1 MPSTAM
7 LTLAGSQVRRHP
19 GRIVAVLLAVMISV
33 GYLTATLGFM
43 ATETHAV
50 ASAITA
56 RTAGADVVVEAEDG
70 IAGSLQK
77 PLDLARRTPGVQAAE
92 ISYQAHGLINRTTQI
107 SVESLPHA
115 PRLIWSTLTQGRWP
129 SDDHQI
135 ALGQTAARQ
144 QNVGVGDTVTVDP
157 GSGPRKLVVT
167 GITDE
172 TRSLFSGQSQT
183 GFVVPGFFKPAETG
197 GDLLI
202 IGGRGTTPDRL
213 AADLSQRL
221 GKDVTVQT
229 ADAYGQQRVRSLA
242 QGADVFR
249 NLLLIFG
256 AIALLVGTILIVN
269 TFLIL
274 LAQRRRQVGLLRA
287 VGATGGQ
294 VRRSMLTEAVITGVI
309 GSALGVAVGIA
320 VTAVASAISG
330 SLSAGLIIPG
340 TVVPAALVGVLVT
353 VLAAL
358 GPAGRATQVSPLDAL
373 RPVVDAASD
382 RRISVLTA
390 IPSLLVA
397 AAGAGLIGYG
407 LRAGNHALLLCVAGS
422 AMLAVGILIGVKL
435 YFPTLVR
442 LLGLATRPLGPVGR
456 LATSNTVRNPG
467 RAAAT
472 GAALMLAT
480 GLIVTLQVGA
490 ASVKESTNLM
500 FDQHYPV
507 DVTVSSATKLPSG
520 VARRV
525 ADVPGITATA
535 PVRSAMVS
543 VATAKRQKAQLRMTA
558 GNTIGSVINRG
569 AGTLPSDRVLMDAFI
584 AGSLDIHDGDRV
596 TVRHGSWSREVTV
609 QPSRIAAD
617 GALVVPPDLLAAAAP
632 DAPIT
637 GVWAKADPNADVVE
651 INSAL
656 TKITKDHP
664 QLVLSGSLTN
674 KASYVKLLDTLLTVA
689 TVLLGVAVLI
699 ALIGVGNTLG
709 LSVIERS
716 QESALLRALGL
727 QRGQLRLMLGI
738 EAVLLAVA
746 GAVVGVGAGGF
757 FGWIGTA
764 AIGRELDY
772 PTVVF
777 AMSVPQTVLVG
788 VVAIVAGVLASIL
801 PGRRA
806 ARSAPIEVLAEA

>member
-1 MPSTAM
+1 MIR
-7 LTLAGSQVRRHP
+7 LAGSQVRRHP

-33 GYLTATLGFM
+33 GYLTGTLGFM

-50 ASAITA
+50 AAAVTA
-56 RTAGADVVVEAEDG
+56 RTADADVVVTAEDG
-70 IAGSLQK
+70 TASALRK
-77 PLDLARRTPGVQAAE
+77 PLAAVRRTPGVRTAE
-92 ISYQAHGLINRTTQI
+92 ISYRSHGLINQASPI
-107 SVESLPHA
+107 AVQSLPHA
-115 PRLIWSTLTQGRWP
+115 SRLAWATLDSGRWP
-129 SDDHQI
+129 TDDHQI

-144 QNVGVGDTVTVDP
+144 QNVGIGDTVKIDL
-157 GSGPRKLVVT
+157 GDGPRKMVVT

-172 TRSLFSGQSQT
+172 SRSLFSGQVQN
-183 GFVVPGFFKPAETG
+183 GFVVPGFLTDLKEVG

-202 IGGRGTTPDRL
+202 IGNRDTTPDRL
-213 AADLSQRL
+213 AGDLSQRL
-221 GKDVTVQT
+221 GRGLTVTT
-229 ADAYGQQRVRSLA
+229 SEAYGQEQVRDLA

-256 AIALLVGTILIVN
+256 AIALLVGAILIVN

-294 VRRSMLTEAVITGVI
+294 VRRSMLLEAVITGVI
-309 GSALGVAVGIA
+309 GSALGVMLGVG

-330 SLSAGLIIPG
+330 SLAAGLIIPT
-340 TVVPAALVGVLVT
+340 TVAPAALVGVLVT
-353 VLAAL
+353 ALAAL
-358 GPAGRATQVSPLDAL
+358 GPAARAIRVSPLDAL
-373 RPVVDAASD
+373 RPVADAATD

-397 AAGAGLIGYG
+397 AAGAALIGYG
-407 LRAGNHALLLCVAGS
+407 LHNPSNALLLCVAGS
-422 AMLAVGILIGVKL
+422 AVLAVGILIGVKL
-435 YFPTLVR
+435 YFPALLR
-442 LLGLATRPLGPVGR
+442 LLGQVTRPLGPVGR

-490 ASVKESTNLM
+490 ASVKQSTNLM
-500 FDQHYPV
+500 LDQHYPV
-507 DVTVSSATKLPSG
+507 DVTLTSDTALPSG
-520 VARRV
+520 VAGRV
-525 ADVPGITATA
+525 ADIPGIAATA
-535 PVRSAMVS
+535 PVRSATVS
-543 VATAKRQKAQLRMTA
+543 VITTHPEKYRLRMTA
-558 GNTIGSVINRG
+558 GDTISSVINPG
-569 AGTLPSDRVLMDAFI
+569 AGSLPTDRVLMDAFI
-584 AGSLDIHDGDRV
+584 AGNLGLHPGD
-596 TVRHGSWSREVTV
+596 TITLRHGSWTRKVTV

-617 GALVVPPDLLAAAAP
+617 GALVVPPALLAAAAP
-632 DAPIT
+632 RAPIT
-637 GVWAKADPNADVVE
+637 GVWAKADPSANVVA

-664 QLVLSGSLTN
+664 QLALSGSLTN
-674 KASYVKLLDTLLTVA
+674 KASYVQLLDTLLTVA

-716 QESALLRALGL
+716 RESALLRALGL

-746 GAVVGVGAGGF
+746 GAVVGVAAGGF

-764 AIGRELDY
+764 AIGRELQY

-788 VVAIVAGVLASIL
+788 AVAIVAGVLASIL

-806 ARSAPIEVLAEA
+806 ARSAPIEALAEA